1 MYNLGDDRFV
11 WDDEKYALN
20 LNKHGVSF
28 REASSVFDDDN
39 AVYFDDETHSQDEER
54 FIVIGYSEN
63 ARMLM
68 VCHCYRNGD
77 SLIRIISARK
87 ANKKE
92 MAQYRR

>member
-1 MYNLGDDRFV
+1 MQNEKFV
-11 WDDEKYALN
+11 WDDEKYTLN

-28 REASSVFDDDN
+28 REASSVFDDNN
-39 AVYFDDETHSQDEER
+39 AVYFDDAGHSHTEER

-87 ANKKE
+87 ANKRE
-92 MAQYRR
+92 ATLYRR